1 MFYTDTM
8 SKKPK
13 KRTNRYQ
20 GEDAKHRVVSSE
32 PVVHR
37 YEAVERSKLGE
48 WWQPKKRFAKIGA
61 IAAAGITGIT
71 WLLVELFQLVF

>member
-13 KRTNRYQ
+13 KRTKRYQ

-48 WWQPKKRFAKIGA
+48 WLRPKKRFAKIGA